1 MNYLLLFFATV
12 IAILPVVFIK
22 YYIKH
27 NNNIFLGFALLC
39 YILLLI
45 SYIKIFRSGEEL
57 SIVYTI
63 LQILQI
69 LIVLFVGILLFN
81 EKINYNK
88 IIGTILGIAGVYFL
102 LK

>member
-1 MNYLLLFFATV
+1 MNYLLLLFATV

-39 YILLLI
+39 YVLLLI

-69 LIVLFVGILLFN
+69 LIVFFVGILLFN

-88 IIGTILGIAGVYFL
+88 IIGTILGIVSVYFL